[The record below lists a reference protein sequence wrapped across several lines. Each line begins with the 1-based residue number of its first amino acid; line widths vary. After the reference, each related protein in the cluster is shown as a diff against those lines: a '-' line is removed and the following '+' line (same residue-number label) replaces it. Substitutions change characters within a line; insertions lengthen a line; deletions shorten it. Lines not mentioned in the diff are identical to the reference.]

1 VKVVCAVAILALVQ
15 FVAAIPTQ
23 SVPVL
28 AGPDGEATFTRVSLK
43 KMPRAVDVA
52 VASNLNMA
60 PLVQKYSSLEA
71 TPGVVPLSDFSN
83 AQYYGEV
90 QIGTP
95 AQTFKVIFDTGSSNL
110 WVPGKSCYSIP
121 CWTHTTY
128 HSEKSSTYVANG
140 TKFAIQYGSGSLEGF
155 LDQDTVSV
163 GGLVLKD
170 VTFTESTKEPG
181 VAFIAG
187 KFDGILGLAFPSI
200 AVDGVKPIFNEMMD
214 QGVVSQNLFS
224 FYMSKDP
231 NSGDKGGE
239 LIFGG
244 IDKAHYTGDLVYAP
258 LITETYWGVSMSAV
272 SLAGTSMACS
282 AADPCL
288 AIVDTG
294 TSLLA
299 GPTDAVKAINE
310 KLGGKANAAGQYMID
325 CAKTTDGSMPDV
337 TFTVGGNDFTLTP
350 AQYVLN
356 VQGQCLSGF
365 MGIALP
371 KPNMW
376 ILGDVFLST
385 YYSVFDYGNKQVG
398 FAKSV

>member
-1 VKVVCAVAILALVQ
+1 MKLISAVALVALVQ
-15 FVAAIPTQ
+15 FAAAIPMSQ
-23 SVPVL
+23 ESKS
-28 AGPDGEATFTRVSLK
+28 TFTRISLK

-52 VASNLNMA
+52 AADNLNMA
-60 PLVQKYSSLEA
+60 PMVETKYNAFEA

-90 QIGTP
+90 DIGTP

-110 WVPGKSCYSIP
+110 WVPGKNCYSIP
-121 CWTHTTY
+121 CWTHKTY
-128 HSEKSSTYVANG
+128 HSDKSSTYVANG

-155 LDQDTVSV
+155 LSQDTVSV
-163 GGLVLKD
+163 GGLTMKD

-187 KFDGILGLAFPSI
+187 KFDGILGLAWPSI
-200 AVDGVKPIFNEMMD
+200 AVDGVKPVFNEMMD
-214 QGVVSQNLFS
+214 QGLVSQNLFS
-224 FYMSKDP
+224 FYMSSDP

-239 LIFGG
+239 LVFGG
-244 IDKAHYTGDLVYAP
+244 IDKAHYTGDLQYAP
-258 LITETYWGVSMSAV
+258 LITETYWGVKLGGVKLGNNMQ
-272 SLAGTSMACS
+272 ACGDS
-282 AADPCL
+282 EGCL
-288 AIVDTG
+288 GIIDTG

-299 GPTDAVKAINE
+299 GPTDAIKAINE
-310 KLGGKANAAGQYMID
+310 KIGGKANAAGQYMID

-337 TFTVGGNDFTLTP
+337 TFTLGGHEFTLKP
-350 AQYVLN
+350 AEYVLN
-356 VQGQCLSGF
+356 ISGQCLSGF
-365 MGIALP
+365 MGIQLP

-398 FAKSV
+398 FARSA